1 MTPATTEDLLRE
13 TLGVLAQ
20 QVETSPTAYNRAA
33 AKWRR
38 REQRRRLYVAIF
50 AGVLIVIAD
59 IVGLWALN
67 HATSEEQML
76 WDEPAPVGAPAVRR
90 PADLEPGQQIVI
102 SPRHIRE
109 QRG

>member
-1 MTPATTEDLLRE
+1 MTRGTTEDLLRE
-13 TLGVLAQ
+13 TLGVLAE

-50 AGVLIVIAD
+50 AGVLIVVAD

-67 HATSEEQML
+67 HATIEDELL
-76 WDEPAPVGAPAVRR
+76 WDEPAPAGAPAVGR
-90 PADLEPGQQIVI
+90 
-102 SPRHIRE
+102 SPHFDVGNLRVSFRA
-109 QRG
+109 